1 MKSYLKVVETLDGGD
16 LVLKGNDLEGTDSIL
31 NHPFIALFGG
41 NVRQSTE
48 DVGDQDETRYDWWGN
63 DTILRNQISTQINS
77 SFERSL
83 NEIPISSEGISLL
96 EDIVLKDLSFMSDIA
111 DVSVSITALSSNS
124 IKVSISIKKPESLTD
139 DVYTFIWNG
148 TIIENKDLI
157 EN

>member
-31 NHPFIALFGG
+31 NHPYIALFGG
-41 NVRQSTE
+41 NFRQSTE